1 MFIVYS
7 IERGIDELGR
17 LLNYIWPRRGVA
29 TSKGCAN
36 SRTPELQQ
44 TWTHLWVSAICFWRL
59 LSGAYMKKFNFVLH
73 LASLRIQPFLRAP
86 RRENGCIRKLG
97 VVSHIG
103 MSIIHRCRHEISE
116 QDSSEEIFHLIAVF
130 GRKVPHLRISSTD
143 SKFRHISCTQL
154 IKKKTAP
161 QQSPAKKLSLA
172 GLKCNPAFHFKQ
184 FR

>member
-1 MFIVYS
+1 MIVGVTLYLLKICVMFIVYS
-7 IERGIDELGR
+7 IERGIDEVGR

-29 TSKGCAN
+29 TTKGCAN

-73 LASLRIQPFLRAP
+73 LASLRIQPFLLAP
-86 RRENGCIRKLG
+86 RRGNGCIRKLG

-103 MSIIHRCRHEISE
+103 MSIIHRCRHEVSE

-154 IKKKTAP
+154 IKKNQRHSKVL
-161 QQSPAKKLSLA
+161 QRS
-172 GLKCNPAFHFKQ
+172 FH
-184 FR
+184 